1 LFTRIARR
9 AERTRVDDYSR
20 QARQMAAD
28 AHAAAEQAQLQL
40 PQPPVGQIKEE
51 QPTGHGHQ
59 RHTSAS

>member
-9 AERTRVDDYSR
+9 AERTRVDNYSR
-20 QARQMAAD
+20 QARQTAAD
-28 AHAAAEQAQLQL
+28 AQAAAEQAQLQL

>member
-9 AERTRVDDYSR
+9 AEWTRVDDYSR

-40 PQPPVGQIKEE
+40 PQL
-51 QPTGHGHQ
+51 TGHGHQ